1 MRIGKILICMG
12 LTTLLI
18 TAQLPV
24 QMLEAV
30 LPLSTKSTAAA
41 TIAMTN
47 ARTNDSLHTTDTTKY
62 PQRPPLPVSK
72 TGNEGQTVIL
82 IVEDNS
88 QNAVQTIIQQK
99 YPNLTIKRTYTA
111 VFKGFAIHGPLKDL
125 EQLQKE
131 PGILE
136 VSPVTNYTQHI
147 DESVP
152 FIGGAE
158 MRRFYDK
165 EGDRLTGKG
174 VKVGIIDTGIDYT
187 HPDLRNNY
195 GGGYDFVD
203 EDEDPMETKRS
214 QGMPTLH
221 GTHVAG
227 IIGANGHLHG
237 VAPDAELIAYRVL
250 GPGGHGSSEHVIAA
264 IERAIHDKVDVL
276 NLSLGNTIN
285 GPDWPTSLALNK
297 AVEHGVVAVTSSG
310 NSGPNL
316 WTVGSPGTSTEAI
329 SVGASTP
336 PLHIP
341 HLKPIFSKREI
352 EMLPLQGS
360 MPWDFPTKPMAMV
373 YVGLGEEDDWEGKK
387 VEGKIVLLER
397 GKIPFS
403 EKAHHARLRGAAGVV
418 IYNNMDGN
426 FTGTLE
432 VEMDMPVVSIS
443 KEDGEFLQKQL
454 KRSFSMVKTT
464 FRWHKDDIASF
475 SSRGPVTHTWEIKPD
490 VVAPGVAID
499 STIPNGYLALQGTSM
514 AAPHVAGASALIKQ
528 AHPDWTPAQV
538 KAALMNTT
546 KPLIKEDGSDY
557 SVLEQGTGRIQLEEA
572 IQTNS
577 LVYPGSL
584 NFGMLEK
591 KETRTQKEIPIT
603 IENVSDREVTYSFDQ
618 PKQQK
623 GIQWKTPITFTLKPK
638 EKREMKITLD
648 ITPNQ
653 QKPGMHEGEVVVNAS
668 SQKIRLPFLYIIEE
682 PDYPR
687 IMGFQFGYGDKEGE
701 YQYEVY
707 LPEGAEE
714 LGIALYEV
722 DTLHFIDYLDWERD
736 LPRGLY
742 KNQIPADR
750 IKVKGLV
757 KAVVFAKKLD
767 KEDTVEA
774 DLYFE

>member
-1 MRIGKILICMG
+1 MKSGKILLYIG
-12 LTTLLI
+12 LTAALVTSTL
-18 TAQLPV
+18 V
-24 QMLEAV
+24 Q
-30 LPLSTKSTAAA
+30 PLKNTTAATTTSINTHA
-41 TIAMTN
+41 
-47 ARTNDSLHTTDTTKY
+47 NDSLHTTNTTNTPKY
-62 PQRPPLPVSK
+62 PKRPPLPVSK
-72 TGNEGQTVIL
+72 DNELEEQTVIL
-82 IVEDNS
+82 IVEENS
-88 QNAVQTIIQQK
+88 QNAIQNVIQQK
-99 YPNLTIKRTYTA
+99 YPNLKIKRTYTA

-125 EQLQKE
+125 EKLQKE
-131 PGILE
+131 QGILE
-136 VSPVTNYTQHI
+136 VSPVTNYTPNI

-152 FIGGAE
+152 FIGGE
-158 MRRFYDK
+158 KMHRLFDK
-165 EGDRLTGKG
+165 EGNRLTGKG

-187 HPDLRNNY
+187 HPDLRDNY
-195 GGGYDFVD
+195 AGGYDFVD
-203 EDEDPMETKRS
+203 DDKDPMETKRS

-227 IIGANGHLHG
+227 IVGANGHLHG
-237 VAPDAELIAYRVL
+237 VAPEAELIAYRVL

-264 IERAIHDKVDVL
+264 IEMAIHDKVDVL

-316 WTVGSPGTSTEAI
+316 WTVGSPGTSSEAI

-341 HLKPIFSKREI
+341 HLSPIFSKREI

-360 MPWDFPTKPMAMV
+360 MPWDFPTKPMGMV
-373 YVGLGEEDDWEGKK
+373 YAGLGEEEDWEGKK
-387 VEGKIVLLER
+387 IEGKIVLLER

-403 EKAHHARLRGAAGVV
+403 EKAHQAKTRGAAGVV
-418 IYNNMDGN
+418 IYNNLEGN

-432 VEMDMPVVSIS
+432 VEMDIPVVSIS
-443 KEDGEFLQKQL
+443 KEDGHFLKKHL

-464 FRWHKDDIASF
+464 FKWHKDDIASF

-514 AAPHVAGASALIKQ
+514 AAPHVAGASALIIQ

-546 KPLIKEDGSDY
+546 KPLIKEDGSGY

-591 KETRTQKEIPIT
+591 KQTRTQKEVPIT
-603 IENVSDREVTYSFDQ
+603 IENVSDKEITYSIEA
-618 PKQQK
+618 PKQKK
-623 GIQWKTPITFTLKPK
+623 GVQWKTPITFTLKPY
-638 EKREMKITLD
+638 EKRETNITLD

-653 QKPGMHEGEVVVNAS
+653 QKAGMHEGEVVVNAN
-668 SQKIRLPFLYIIEE
+668 SQKIRLPYLYIIEE

-714 LGIALYEV
+714 LGIALYEA
-722 DTLHFIDYLDWERD
+722 DTLHFIDYLDWKRD
-736 LPRGLY
+736 LPRGLF

-750 IKVKGLV
+750 VKVKGLV

>member
-1 MRIGKILICMG
+1 MKSGKILLYIG
-12 LTTLLI
+12 LTAALVTSTL
-18 TAQLPV
+18 V
-24 QMLEAV
+24 Q
-30 LPLSTKSTAAA
+30 PLKNTTAATTTSINTHA
-41 TIAMTN
+41 
-47 ARTNDSLHTTDTTKY
+47 NDSLHTTNTTNTPKY
-62 PQRPPLPVSK
+62 PKRPPLPVSK
-72 TGNEGQTVIL
+72 DNELEEQTVIL
-82 IVEDNS
+82 IVEENS
-88 QNAVQTIIQQK
+88 QNAIQNVIQQK
-99 YPNLTIKRTYTA
+99 YPNLKIKRTYTA

-125 EQLQKE
+125 EKLQKE
-131 PGILE
+131 QGILE
-136 VSPVTNYTQHI
+136 VSPVTNYTPNI

-152 FIGGAE
+152 FIGGE
-158 MRRFYDK
+158 KMHRLFDK
-165 EGDRLTGKG
+165 EGNRLTGKG

-187 HPDLRNNY
+187 HPDLRDNY
-195 GGGYDFVD
+195 AGGYDFVD
-203 EDEDPMETKRS
+203 EDKDPMETKRS

-227 IIGANGHLHG
+227 IVGANGHLHG
-237 VAPDAELIAYRVL
+237 VAPEAELIAYRVL

-264 IERAIHDKVDVL
+264 IEMAIHDKVDVL

-316 WTVGSPGTSTEAI
+316 WTVGSPGTSSEAI

-341 HLKPIFSKREI
+341 HLSPIFSKREI

-360 MPWDFPTKPMAMV
+360 MPWDFPTKPMGMV
-373 YVGLGEEDDWEGKK
+373 YAGLGEEEDWEDKK
-387 VEGKIVLLER
+387 IEGKIVLLER

-403 EKAHHARLRGAAGVV
+403 EKAHHAKTRGAAGVV
-418 IYNNMDGN
+418 IYNNLEGN

-432 VEMDMPVVSIS
+432 VEMDIPVVSIS
-443 KEDGEFLQKQL
+443 KEDGQFLKKHL
-454 KRSFSMVKTT
+454 KRSFSMVKTK
-464 FRWHKDDIASF
+464 FKWHKDDIASF

-514 AAPHVAGASALIKQ
+514 AAPHVAGASALIIQ

-546 KPLIKEDGSDY
+546 KPLIKEDGSGY

-591 KETRTQKEIPIT
+591 KQTRTQKEVPIT
-603 IENVSDREVTYSFDQ
+603 IENVSDKEVTYSIEA
-618 PKQQK
+618 PKQKK
-623 GIQWKTPITFTLKPK
+623 GVQWKTPITFKLKPK
-638 EKREMKITLD
+638 EKRETNITLD
-648 ITPNQ
+648 ITQNQ
-653 QKPGMHEGEVVVNAS
+653 QNEGMHEGEVIVNADN
-668 SQKIRLPFLYIIEE
+668 QKIRLPYLYIIEE

-714 LGIALYEV
+714 LGIALYEA

-736 LPRGLY
+736 LPRGLF

-750 IKVKGLV
+750 VKVKGLV

>member
-1 MRIGKILICMG
+1 MKSGKILLCIG
-12 LTTLLI
+12 I
-18 TAQLPV
+18 TAALVTSTLV
-24 QMLEAV
+24 Q
-30 LPLSTKSTAAA
+30 PLKNTLAA
-41 TIAMTN
+41 TTTSINTHA
-47 ARTNDSLHTTDTTKY
+47 NDSLHTTNTTNTTNTPKY
-62 PQRPPLPVSK
+62 PKRPPLPVSK
-72 TGNEGQTVIL
+72 DNELEEQTVIL
-82 IVEDNS
+82 IVEENS
-88 QNAVQTIIQQK
+88 QNAIQALIQQK
-99 YPNLTIKRTYTA
+99 YPNLKIKRTYTA

-125 EQLQKE
+125 DKLQKE
-131 PGILE
+131 QGILE
-136 VSPVTNYTQHI
+136 VSPVTNYTPNI

-152 FIGGAE
+152 FIGGE
-158 MRRFYDK
+158 KMHRLFDK
-165 EGDRLTGKG
+165 EGNRLTGKG

-187 HPDLRNNY
+187 HPDLRDNY
-195 GGGYDFVD
+195 AGGYDFVD
-203 EDEDPMETKRS
+203 EDKDPMETKRS

-227 IIGANGHLHG
+227 IVGANGHLHG
-237 VAPDAELIAYRVL
+237 VAPEVELIAYRVL

-264 IERAIHDKVDVL
+264 IEMAIHDKVDVL

-316 WTVGSPGTSTEAI
+316 WTVGSPGTSSEAI

-341 HLKPIFSKREI
+341 HLSPIFSKREI

-360 MPWDFPTKPMAMV
+360 MPWDFPTKPMGMV
-373 YVGLGEEDDWEGKK
+373 YAGLGEEEDWEDKK
-387 VEGKIVLLER
+387 IEGKIVLLER

-403 EKAHHARLRGAAGVV
+403 EKAHHAKMRGAAGVV
-418 IYNNMDGN
+418 IYNNLEGN

-432 VEMDMPVVSIS
+432 VEMDIPVVSIS
-443 KEDGEFLQKQL
+443 KEDGLFLKKHL

-464 FRWHKDDIASF
+464 FKWHKDDIASF

-514 AAPHVAGASALIKQ
+514 AAPHVAGASALIIQ

-546 KPLIKEDGSDY
+546 KPLIKEDGSGY

-591 KETRTQKEIPIT
+591 KQTRTQKEVPIT
-603 IENVSDREVTYSFDQ
+603 IENVSNKEVTYSIEA
-618 PKQQK
+618 PKQKK
-623 GIQWKTPITFTLKPK
+623 GVQWKTPITFKLKPK
-638 EKREMKITLD
+638 EKRETNITLD

-653 QKPGMHEGEVVVNAS
+653 QTAGMHEGEVIVNADN
-668 SQKIRLPFLYIIEE
+668 QKIRLPYLYIIEE

-714 LGIALYEV
+714 LGIALYEA

-736 LPRGLY
+736 LPRGLF
-742 KNQIPADR
+742 KNQIPADKV
-750 IKVKGLV
+750 KVKGLV

>member
-1 MRIGKILICMG
+1 MKLGKILLCIG
-12 LTTLLI
+12 LTVLVVTSTL
-18 TAQLPV
+18 V
-24 QMLEAV
+24 Q
-30 LPLSTKSTAAA
+30 PLNNTTAA
-41 TIAMTN
+41 TITSMN
-47 ARTNDSLHTTDTTKY
+47 ERTSDSLHTTNIPKY
-62 PQRPPLPVSK
+62 PKRPPLPISK
-72 TGNEGQTVIL
+72 DNELEEQTVIL
-82 IVEDNS
+82 IVEENS
-88 QNAVQTIIQQK
+88 QDSVKNIIQQK
-99 YPNLTIKRTYTA
+99 YPKLKIKRTYTA

-125 EQLQKE
+125 EKLQKE
-131 PGILE
+131 QGILE
-136 VSPVTNYTQHI
+136 VSPVTNYTPNL

-152 FIGGAE
+152 FIGGGE
-158 MRRFYDK
+158 KMHRLFDK
-165 EGDRLTGKG
+165 DGNRLTGKG

-187 HPDLRNNY
+187 HPDLRDNY
-195 GGGYDFVD
+195 AGGYDFVD
-203 EDEDPMETKRS
+203 EDKDPMETKRS

-227 IIGANGHLHG
+227 IVGANGHLHG
-237 VAPDAELIAYRVL
+237 VAPEAELIAYRVL

-264 IERAIHDKVDVL
+264 IEMAIHDKVDVL

-316 WTVGSPGTSTEAI
+316 WTIGSPGTSSEAI

-341 HLKPIFSKREI
+341 HLSPIFSKREI

-360 MPWDFPTKPMAMV
+360 LPWDFPTKPMGMV
-373 YVGLGEEDDWEGKK
+373 YVGLGEEEDWEGKK
-387 VEGKIVLLER
+387 IEGKIVLLER

-403 EKAHHARLRGAAGVV
+403 EKAHHAKMRGAAGVV
-418 IYNNMDGN
+418 IYNNLEGN

-443 KEDGEFLQKQL
+443 KEDGLFLKKHL

-464 FRWHKDDIASF
+464 FKWHKDDIASF

-514 AAPHVAGASALIKQ
+514 AAPHVAGASALIIQ

-546 KPLIKEDGSDY
+546 KPLVKEDGSSY

-591 KETRTQKEIPIT
+591 KKTRTQKEVPIT
-603 IENVSDREVTYSFDQ
+603 IENVSNKEVTYSIET

-623 GIQWKTPITFTLKPK
+623 GVQWKTPITFTLQPK
-638 EKREMKITLD
+638 EKRETKVTLD

-653 QKPGMHEGEVVVNAS
+653 QKAGMHEGEVVVNAN

-682 PDYPR
+682 PNYPR

-714 LGIALYEV
+714 LGIALYEA

-750 IKVKGLV
+750 VKVKGLV